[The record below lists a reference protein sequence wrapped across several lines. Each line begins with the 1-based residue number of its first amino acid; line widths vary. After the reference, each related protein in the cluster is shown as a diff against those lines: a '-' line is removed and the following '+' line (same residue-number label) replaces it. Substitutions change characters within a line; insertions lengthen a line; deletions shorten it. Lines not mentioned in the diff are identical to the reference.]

1 VTSRQARVAALLSL
15 VCGVAGFAVTASLI
29 RSAGDGSGAAATAD
43 GLASRRGRGPD
54 REAAHLP
61 VPANR
66 RSARQPEARPVAM
79 TNLPGDT
86 DCEAK
91 LDEVSEQTAAR
102 TPFSTKGDM
111 TAYFNKNLP
120 AAKATLGLLREQ
132 IHAEANAAR
141 ECFARG
147 GGSPQSVRV
156 ALEYHVSSDPARG
169 LTAHGGRVVSLQS
182 QGAVDEQLA
191 RRCSETVA
199 SKTYRL
205 EPPGSEKPW
214 LAYEGVLPWFINL

>member
-1 VTSRQARVAALLSL
+1 MTSRQAQLAALLSL
-15 VCGVAGFAVTASLI
+15 ICGAAGFAITASLI
-29 RSAGDGSGAAATAD
+29 RSAADGPAATATEPP
-43 GLASRRGRGPD
+43 APRRGRGAE
-54 REAAHLP
+54 REPAHLP

-66 RSARQPEARPVAM
+66 RLAEQQQARPLAT
-79 TNLPGDT
+79 TNLPDDT

-91 LDEVSEQTAAR
+91 LDEVSDQTAAR
-102 TPFSTKGDM
+102 TPFSNKADM

-132 IHAEANAAR
+132 IHAAANAAR

-147 GGSPQSVRV
+147 GGSPHSVRV
-156 ALEYHVSSDPARG
+156 ALEYHVSSDPAHG
-169 LTAHGGRVVSLQS
+169 LTASGGRVVSLQS

-191 RRCSETVA
+191 RRCSDAVA

-205 EPPGSEKPW
+205 EPPGNDTPW
-214 LAYEGVLPWFINL
+214 LAYQGVLPWFINL

>member
-1 VTSRQARVAALLSL
+1 VTARQARLAALLSL
-15 VCGVAGFAVTASLI
+15 VCGAAGFAVTSSLI
-29 RSAGDGSGAAATAD
+29 RSAGDGSGAATAD
-43 GLASRRGRGPD
+43 GLGPRRGRGAG

-66 RSARQPEARPVAM
+66 RSARQREARQVAM
-79 TNLPGDT
+79 TNLPDDT

-91 LDEVSEQTAAR
+91 LDEVSDQTAAR
-102 TPFSTKGDM
+102 TPFATKADM
-111 TAYFNKNLP
+111 TAYFNENLP

-132 IHAEANAAR
+132 IHAAANAAR

-156 ALEYHVSSDPARG
+156 ALEYHVSSDPALG
-169 LTAHGGRVVSLQS
+169 LTASGGRVVSLQS

-191 RRCSETVA
+191 RRCSDAVA

-205 EPPGSEKPW
+205 EPPGNDTPW
-214 LAYEGVLPWFINL
+214 LAYQGVLPWFINL